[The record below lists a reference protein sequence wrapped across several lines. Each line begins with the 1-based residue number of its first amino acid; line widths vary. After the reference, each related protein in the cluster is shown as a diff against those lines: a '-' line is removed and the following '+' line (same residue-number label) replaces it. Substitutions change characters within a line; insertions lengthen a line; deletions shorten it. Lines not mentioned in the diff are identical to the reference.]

1 MAAEGAPTPVPKP
14 QRRPLFNRP
23 AWSRP
28 QATTEAIALLP
39 QATTEAVQLFSRSQ
53 QLFPSIVSEQE
64 ARRKRL
70 LEKREAR
77 ARGDAGGTTT
87 REGKRRRISHDE
99 NYDDDNHSR
108 DSLERLSNA
117 DAAPAANKKD
127 PR

>member
-1 MAAEGAPTPVPKP
+1 VPKT
-14 QRRPLFNRP
+14 RRPLFNRP

-39 QATTEAVQLFSRSQ
+39 KATTEAVQLFSRSQ
-53 QLFPSIVSEQE
+53 QLFPGIVSEQE

-77 ARGDAGGTTT
+77 ARGDTRGTST
-87 REGKRRRISHDE
+87 REGKRRRISHDA
-99 NYDDDNHSR
+99 DDDDVNNHGR
-108 DSLERLSNA
+108 DGVERLSNA